1 MGVMK
6 FFSALVLVVSCF
18 LGPVIANDRQ
28 IASAKQES
36 SQVKVYDEKGN
47 FMFSRSG
54 ELVGYT
60 STTITIKD
68 GSQNK
73 TYDNKGN
80 FKFSR

>member
-1 MGVMK
+1 MK
-6 FFSALVLVVSCF
+6 KQIILLVIVGAFSAGTLFAEDRL
-18 LGPVIANDRQ
+18 IAT
-28 IASAKQES
+28 AKQES

-47 FMFSRSG
+47 FLFSRSG

-60 STTITIKD
+60 STTVTIKD

>member
-1 MGVMK
+1 MK
-6 FFSALVLVVSCF
+6 KPSLYLVLVLAGLFSVT
-18 LGPVIANDRQ
+18 IAQERM
-28 IASAKQES
+28 IATAKQES

-60 STTITIKD
+60 STTVTIKD